1 MNASPLTVVMYHY
14 IRPIIASPYPR
25 IRGLETVDFEGQ
37 LDYLQR
43 HYEPVTA
50 AQVIAARR
58 GEAALPRAP
67 VLLTFDDGY
76 KDHLNAARILRRR
89 GMSGAFFPP
98 AAVVR
103 DRKILD
109 VNKVHFILSQV
120 PDTAVLVRDI
130 EEAVLDARADYRVL
144 PVADYRA
151 KYWQAN
157 RFDPAEVI
165 YVKRML
171 QVALPESL
179 RNKIVDALF
188 TKFVSAD
195 EDAFAGELYLS
206 REDLKEMLADGMEIG
221 SHGYEHYW
229 LDSLKIAEQAVDI
242 DRSLDLLAEL
252 GVALENFLFCY
263 PYGAYNQE
271 TLRLLRQ
278 RGCGAAFTTRV
289 ALCEVGADDMLE
301 IPRLDT
307 NDLPRTRNSEVTEWT
322 TKALQQERRWL
333 CNQQIS

>member
-1 MNASPLTVVMYHY
+1 MTASCLTVVMYHY
-14 IRPIIASPYPR
+14 VRPITTSRHPK

-43 HYEPVTA
+43 HYQPVTA

-58 GEAALPRAP
+58 GETTLPKTP

-76 KDHLNAARILRRR
+76 KDHLNASRILRQR

-109 VNKVHFILSQV
+109 VNKVHFILANV
-120 PDTAVLVRDI
+120 ADPAVLVREI
-130 EEAVLDARADYRVL
+130 EDAVTAAHEEFSLL
-144 PVADYRA
+144 PIREFRA
-151 KYWQAN
+151 KLWHAN
-157 RFDPAEVI
+157 RFDAAEII

-171 QVALPESL
+171 QVALPEPL
-179 RNKIVDALF
+179 RNRIVDKLF
-188 TKFVSAD
+188 TKFVTTD
-195 EDAFAGELYLS
+195 TRAFAEELYLS
-206 REDLKEMLADGMEIG
+206 KEDLKEMLAEGMEIG
-221 SHGYEHYW
+221 SHGCEHYW
-229 LDSLKIAEQAVDI
+229 LDSLSTEEQSVDI
-242 DRSLDLLAEL
+242 DRSLDLLADL
-252 GVALENFLFCY
+252 GIPKKDFLFCY

-271 TLRLLRQ
+271 TLHLLRR

-289 ALCEVGADDMLE
+289 SLCQVGVDDMLE

-307 NDLPRTRNSEVTEWT
+307 NDLPRSGNSTMTEWAA
-322 TKALQQERRWL
+322 KATQSNIE
-333 CNQQIS
+333 